1 MAINYSYPDIGSL
14 TSSDRL
20 LVIDTSNNNSTKTTN
35 IGSIVSV
42 AKANI
47 SLQDVLD
54 VNNTATQNI
63 NLTGQIVSTSLTTQ
77 NAFILNDLNV
87 DSDLEVDG
95 FSNFNEAGFN
105 GNVEFFNP
113 VIFQDNILVP
123 EIQFANP
130 ATSGE
135 KLLKWNNTD
144 GTLDLGL
151 KGGNFTLQIGQEQV
165 IRVVNGT
172 GAELLEAQYRAVKVI
187 GAQGQRLQVGL
198 AQANSNVNS
207 ATTIGLV
214 TETIANNQE
223 GFITTEGTINKVNTT
238 GSLQGE
244 TWSDGDVLYLSA
256 TIPGALTN
264 VKPVTPN
271 PYNTIARVIVV
282 GFVEYAHASNGKIYV
297 KVDNGYE
304 LEDLHDVNIN
314 NPLGNELLAYNAITG
329 FWRNVDIKEI
339 GGVTTASPG
348 VSNYVTKFNSSSTIS
363 PSTLIFDNGTG
374 VGIGTTTIN
383 EIFNVEGKLA
393 LNNAVNSISIGE
405 VTGGTGNQCIAIG
418 SSALSL
424 GAGVNNIAVGFR
436 AMQGS
441 TTANANVVIG
451 VEAMQANT
459 TGNENSVIGYRAMQ
473 ANTTGIR
480 NVAIGIEALK
490 SNASGIRNIAIGH
503 QSLFSN
509 NLKDDN
515 VAVGYQSLFSN
526 TTGENNTAIGTE
538 TLLFN
543 TTGNNNTSAGYRALY
558 SNTTGLS
565 NTAYGSEALLL
576 NATGNFNTASGY
588 RALTNNTIG
597 SSNTANG
604 HSALASNTTGSS
616 NTANGYAALA
626 SNTTGSS
633 NTANGYFALISNTT
647 GSYNVASG
655 YEALLSSTTAEGNVA
670 IGFWS
675 LRSNITGAQNVA
687 NGYQSLYSN
696 TTGNNNVAVGYQ
708 ALRFNTTGSNNVV
721 TGTQSLYNNTTG
733 DSNVSNGIQSLY
745 SNTTGNFNTANGN
758 AALYSNTT
766 GNNNTA
772 NGSSALRL
780 NATGNFNTANGSSAL
795 YFNTT
800 GSYNTANGYAAL
812 FANTTG
818 SYNAVNGYQALFS
831 NTSGNYNIAIGNWA
845 LRRNITGSNNVA
857 VGDEAGA
864 TVFGGATNITPE
876 NSVFI
881 GKGTKSGTNND
892 TNQIVIGYNAIG
904 DGSNTARIGNTSTT
918 ALYVGGAAAGVVLK
932 SPNGTAYKITVD
944 NNGLL
949 VTTLA

>member
-1 MAINYSYPDIGSL
+1 MAIIYSYPEKQPKLEDLIVFTEAAVGNPTKSTTL
-14 TSSDRL
+14 SGVQSIIAPNIVEGTA
-20 LVIDTSNNNSTKTTN
+20 NNMAMFSTTN
-35 IGSIVSV
+35 KVVDASPVSMIQSTVNGGTLLIGGNVDTGEFQLS
-42 AKANI
+42 
-47 SLQDVLD
+47 
-54 VNNTATQNI
+54 
-63 NLTGQIVSTSLTTQ
+63 TGQVVFDQSPTG
-77 NAFILNDLNV
+77 A
-87 DSDLEVDG
+87 
-95 FSNFNEAGFN
+95 AGV
-105 GNVEFFNP
+105 GV
-113 VIFQDNILVP
+113 LR
-123 EIQFANP
+123 
-130 ATSGE
+130 
-135 KLLKWNNTD
+135 WNNTD

-151 KGGNFTLQIGQEQV
+151 KGGNVTLQLGQENV
-165 IRVVNGT
+165 VRVVNKAGVT
-172 GAELLEAQYRAVKVI
+172 LSEADFRVVKVL
-187 GAQGQRLQVGL
+187 GAQGQKLSVNL
-198 AQANSNVNS
+198 AIANSNANS
-207 ATTIGLV
+207 DSTIGVV
-214 TETIANNQE
+214 TETITNNQE
-223 GFITTEGTINKVNTT
+223 GFITTSGLVNNIDAT
-238 GSLQGE
+238 GGKSFGGLE
-244 TWSDGDVLYLSA
+244 NWNDGNILYLDPDNA
-256 TIPGALTN
+256 GYMTN
-264 VKPVTPN
+264 VKPVTP
-271 PYNTIARVIVV
+271 AVLVIVGYV
-282 GFVEYAHASNGKIYV
+282 VSASVNGKIYV
-297 KVDNGYE
+297 KITNGYDLNE
-304 LEDLHDVNIN
+304 LHDVNIN
-314 NPLGNELLAYNAITG
+314 NPLGNDLLAYNAITG

-363 PSTLIFDNGTG
+363 PSVLLYDDGTG
-374 VGIGTTTIN
+374 IGINTTATN
-383 EIFNVEGKLA
+383 EVLNIEGKIA
-393 LNNAVNSISIGE
+393 LNNNTNSVSIGKN
-405 VTGGTGNQCIAIG
+405 TGGTGNQSVAIG
-418 SSALSL
+418 SEALSL
-424 GAGVNNIAVGFR
+424 GSV
-436 AMQGS
+436 
-441 TTANANVVIG
+441 AN
-451 VEAMQANT
+451 
-459 TGNENSVIGYRAMQ
+459 
-473 ANTTGIR
+473 
-480 NVAIGIEALK
+480 
-490 SNASGIRNIAIGH
+490 NIAIGFRSM
-503 QSLFSN
+503 QN
-509 NLKDDN
+509 T
-515 VAVGYQSLFSN
+515 
-526 TTGENNTAIGTE
+526 TTGEFNVSVGTENLEANNTGYNNVSIGYRSLQNNTSGANNTANGFQA
-538 TLLFN
+538 LRFN
-543 TTGNNNTSAGYRALY
+543 SSGLNNTAYGSQSLY
-558 SNTTGLS
+558 SNTTGNS
-565 NTAYGSEALLL
+565 NTANGNAALRANTTGSGNVANGYEALFL
-576 NATGNFNTASGY
+576 NSTASGNTANGFHSLRLNTTGGGNVANGY
-588 RALTNNTIG
+588 QALTNNTTG
-597 SSNTANG
+597 AN
-604 HSALASNTTGSS
+604 
-616 NTANGYAALA
+616 NTANGYRSL
-626 SNTTGSS
+626 
-633 NTANGYFALISNTT
+633 YSNTT
-647 GSYNVASG
+647 GSYNTANGYSALYSNTTASYNTASG
-655 YEALLSSTTAEGNVA
+655 YEALLSSTTGEGNVA